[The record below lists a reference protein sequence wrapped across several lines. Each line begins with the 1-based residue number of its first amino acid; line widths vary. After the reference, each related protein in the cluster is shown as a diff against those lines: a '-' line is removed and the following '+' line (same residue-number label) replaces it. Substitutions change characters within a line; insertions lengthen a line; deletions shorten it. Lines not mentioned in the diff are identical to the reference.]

1 MSIKKQGPLGCLKI
15 IEFAG
20 IGPAPMCGMLLS
32 DLGAEVLRIDRPE
45 EADVGIKRP
54 LETNF
59 ILRGRRTVKLD
70 LKNPQSIDLVLKLV
84 EQADCIIE
92 GFRPGVME
100 RLGLG
105 PDRCLERNP
114 ALVYGRVT
122 GWGQDGPLSSQAGH
136 DLNYIALTGAL
147 DALGREGEKPAVPLN
162 LIGDFAGGALFL
174 ALGLLAAVLE
184 ARGSGEGQVVDAA
197 IVDGVSSMLT
207 SINGLRAA
215 GLFASTR
222 GTNILDSGAYFYD
235 VYRCADGGHIAVGA
249 IEKRFFSIF
258 LERLGLNR
266 EQMPAQDDREGWSE
280 GRRRLQAV
288 FEGRPRDHWVR
299 LFADSDACVSPVLS
313 IEESFNDP
321 HMQARKIYEDI
332 GGFTQSRPAP
342 RFSRTPP
349 GAPTPP
355 RGAQGLEAL
364 SAWEVDAATRDLARA
379 VIRHG

>member
-1 MSIKKQGPLGCLKI
+1 MTNARKGPLGGLKI

-45 EADVGIKRP
+45 EADIGIRRP

-70 LKNPQSIDLVLKLV
+70 LKDPPSIDLVLKLV

-122 GWGQDGPLSSQAGH
+122 GWGQDGPLSRRAGH

-174 ALGLLAAVLE
+174 ALGLLAGVLE
-184 ARGSGEGQVVDAA
+184 ARGSGKGQVVDAA
-197 IVDGVSSMLT
+197 IVDGVSSMLS

-215 GLFASTR
+215 GLFSPAR
-222 GTNILDSGAYFYD
+222 GKNILDSGAYFYD
-235 VYRCADGGHIAVGA
+235 VYRCADGGHVAVGA
-249 IEKRFFSIF
+249 IEKRFFEI
-258 LERLGLNR
+258 LLAKLGIDPKQL
-266 EQMPAQDDREGWSE
+266 PAQDDRKGWPE
-280 GRRRLQAV
+280 GRRRLQAI
-288 FEGRPRDHWVR
+288 FERQPRDHWAR
-299 LFADSDACVSPVLS
+299 LFAESDACVSPVLS
-313 IEESFNDP
+313 IEESFDDP
-321 HMQARKIYEDI
+321 HMRARKIYKDV
-332 GGFTQSRPAP
+332 GGFTQAAPAP

-349 GAPTPP
+349 GAPMPP
-355 RGAQGLEAL
+355 RESEDVEAL
-364 SAWEVDAATRDLARA
+364 ASWEVDAATIDLARA
-379 VIRHG
+379 VIRQG